1 VIMFSKKIIFL
12 IFFVALT
19 SGFFWNQKMFGQPIG
34 SDQTLYDSVAKNLLS
49 GRGFTYQGQ
58 EAGIEPLY
66 PLFLAGIYGV
76 LGHNYDAVRIV
87 QIILFAL
94 TVVFIYF
101 LAEKVFNKKIAI
113 WSFLAV
119 ALFYGLANQAGNIT
133 TEILFTFLIIL
144 FVYALFKYFHNSNYG
159 SIWWLAVSGIVLGL
173 AALTRGIVQF
183 LPLFIAVN
191 IFIVYRRKLP
201 IKKISL
207 AAGIFIAGFLLVLIP
222 WVARNRLTNVGVAI
236 VPRGGEILYA
246 RAELM
251 ENLYTNYPAHFIGH
265 LFGYY
270 FSQKIYPDVS
280 SAAFRETPITEQRVG
295 NLLKEGKSY
304 AEIDRILTVEAKN
317 KIFGTPHKY
326 ILMSLLDFIS
336 FNSPIIPR
344 GSLWGNTLTIHPMF
358 AEGRHAQ
365 IPEWAKAGII
375 IGIRGIWFLFLF
387 LAIYGAVKIAKN
399 WALSGWL
406 ILIVVYFN
414 LAYSAIHAIPRY
426 ALPIYPFYVILAVVG
441 ISILWEKLKAKKL
454 LSLQV

>member
-1 VIMFSKKIIFL
+1 MIMFSKKIIFL
-12 IFFVALT
+12 LFFIALA

-34 SDQTLYDSVAKNLLS
+34 GDQILYDSIAQNL
-49 GRGFTYQGQ
+49 QQ
-58 EAGIEPLY
+58 ETSIEPLY

-76 LGHNYDAVRIV
+76 FGHNYDAVRII
-87 QIILFAL
+87 QIFLFAL
-94 TVVFIYF
+94 TVVFVYL
-101 LAEKVFNKKIAI
+101 LAEKIFNKKIAVI
-113 WSFLAV
+113 SGIIT
-119 ALFYGLANQAGNIT
+119 ALFYGVANQAGNIT
-133 TEILFTFLIIL
+133 TEILFTFLIVF
-144 FVYALFKYFHNSNYG
+144 FVYAISKYFHNSNYG
-159 SIWWLAVSGIVLGL
+159 SIWWLAVSGIILGL
-173 AALTRGIVQF
+173 ATLTRGIVQF
-183 LPLFIAVN
+183 LVILVVLN
-191 IFIVYRRKLP
+191 IIIVFY
-201 IKKISL
+201 KKTLLKHTFLKAS
-207 AAGIFIAGFLLVLIP
+207 IFLIGFLIVLIP
-222 WVARNRLTNVGVAI
+222 WQIKMRYNNVLVA
-236 VPRGGEILYA
+236 PRSGEILSA

-251 ENLYTNYPAHFIGH
+251 ENLYPDYPAHFIGH